1 MNQIAGEDNYAQLL
15 KDITGLFAG
24 TRGSLLEAYWITGK
38 YITAVE
44 EKLPERVGYGKHLIG
59 KLSEDLAKKYGK
71 GFSRTNLKDMRLFYK
86 TYPIGQP
93 AGQLEWTKVVM
104 LLSVKDEK
112 SRNML
117 LKKAVEENMTRS
129 ELQKHIEL
137 YRLKETGKEKREEEE
152 YPVTRGDL
160 YCYKR
165 IDLQDGNTDREV
177 TIDCGFNVW
186 RSIKIENLAEMKNFL
201 LFKTEKKKDRYFI
214 SEEIDNS
221 DGNSNRF
228 HTYCAGVAK
237 VIDGDTLWL
246 TIDTGFKTTVRQKI
260 RLRGI
265 DTPEINFSEGK
276 KAREFVMRE
285 LRGCNVVVVK
295 TYKTDKYA
303 RYIGDIFYLKG
314 EEDPVRICSEGKLL
328 NRELLVKGH
337 AREIQFKM

>member
-1 MNQIAGEDNYAQLL
+1 MDWSKIL
-15 KDITGLFAG
+15 
-24 TRGSLLEAYWITGK
+24 
-38 YITAVE
+38 
-44 EKLPERVGYGKHLIG
+44 
-59 KLSEDLAKKYGK
+59 
-71 GFSRTNLKDMRLFYK
+71 
-86 TYPIGQP
+86 
-93 AGQLEWTKVVM
+93 M

-112 SRNML
+112 VRDIL
-117 LKKAVEENMTRS
+117 LKKAVKENLTRT

-137 YRLKETGKEKREEEE
+137 YRLKETGKENGGEEE
-152 YPVTRGDL
+152 YPITRGDL

-165 IDLQDGNTDREV
+165 INLQEENRDREI

-186 RSIKIENLAEMKNFL
+186 RSIRIENLAEKKGIL
-201 LFKTEKKKDRYFI
+201 LFKTDKKRDRYYI
-214 SEEIDNS
+214 SEELDTS
-221 DGNSNRF
+221 DGNRNRF

-265 DTPEINFSEGK
+265 DTPEINFTEGK

-285 LRGCNVVVVK
+285 LRGCSLVVVK
-295 TYKTDKYA
+295 TYKTDKYD

-337 AREIQFKM
+337 AREITV